1 MKWIGL
7 DVNQAL
13 KDAEREREAVS
24 RFWQVVLVVAIAV
37 ACSTAVWFDAR
48 FSGTAQTPGVVNI
61 ER

>member
-13 KDAEREREAVS
+13 KDAERERKAVS

-37 ACSTAVWFDAR
+37 ACSTVCWFDAR